1 MKKQQWAFVDFENIN
16 NLKIISFEPY
26 DVIYIFVGAKQ
37 QNVTLPSISTDKF
50 TNIRLLKI
58 KETSKDNLDFHL
70 SYYLGKL
77 DSLTKKDISF
87 TVLSND
93 TGFDNL
99 LAHITRTGRKCSRL
113 GVTSKKPVTVKKKTE
128 QTSLDETLQQLL
140 SKDIKKLPKSEAAL
154 KNYIK
159 SNLGAK
165 SSDTEMKALYQNI
178 IKNKTIAKRITSLKQ
193 ANT

>member
-1 MKKQQWAFVDFENIN
+1 MKTQQWAFVDFENIN
-16 NLKIISFEPY
+16 NLKTIPLEPY

-37 QNVTLPSISTDKF
+37 SNVTIPSVNTDKF

-58 KETSKDNLDFHL
+58 KETSKNNLDFHL

-77 DSLTKKDISF
+77 DSLSKKDISF

-93 TGFDNL
+93 TGFDHL

-113 GVTSKKPVTVKKKTE
+113 GVSSNKPLPAKTITKD
-128 QTSLDETLQQLL
+128 TSLDETLQHLL
-140 SKDIKKLPKSEAAL
+140 SKDIKKFPKSEVAL

-159 SNLGAK
+159 SNLGEK
-165 SSDTEMKALYQNI
+165 SSDKKMKALYQDI
-178 IKNKTIAKRITSLKQ
+178 IKNKKIANRIMPLKKQ
-193 ANT
+193 R